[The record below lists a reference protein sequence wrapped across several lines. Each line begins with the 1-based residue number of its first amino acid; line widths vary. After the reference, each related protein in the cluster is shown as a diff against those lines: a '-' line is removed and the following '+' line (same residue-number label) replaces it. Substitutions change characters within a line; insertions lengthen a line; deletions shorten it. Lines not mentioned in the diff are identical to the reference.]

1 MSVRWTEEQQQAI
14 SARGGHILVSA
25 AAGSGKTAVLVERL
39 TQRLID
45 PEDEL
50 SADRI
55 LVATFTNAAAREMK
69 TRVIEVM
76 DQRIKEAPD
85 DLYLKKQRQLMN
97 RAQITTIHSFC
108 LSILRENYYRIGLDP
123 AFRIAD
129 ESELLLLQDDVLEA
143 VFESFY
149 ASEDP
154 GFYDLIDSYTSDR
167 DDQAMLTLISNLYRF
182 SRSLPDP
189 EAFYAHL
196 ISQYDQPIDPDDSPL
211 MQRLVELEWESL
223 SNVLGRY
230 RELAFELEQSGYTEM
245 GQMMLQDIA
254 PFTSLETSARHWS
267 MVALAFQAV
276 EFGRWKSPRGDEGI
290 KPFQAERTRLVAEFK
305 KMKELFVQ
313 KTGVDY
319 LEDLRS
325 QLRHVETIVTLVRQF
340 ASDYLEAKQQRGIVD
355 FSDLEHF
362 ALEILTDE
370 GQPSDVAKLLKE
382 RFVEVLVDEYQDTNE
397 VQERII
403 QLVSKTDEATGNLFM
418 VGDVKQSI
426 YKFRH
431 AEPGLFLEKFKR
443 FQQTDVGTRI
453 DLTKNFR
460 SRLEVLDG
468 TNQIFRQVM
477 DETVGEIDYD
487 EAAHLRLGN
496 LSYLESEQVAPEL
509 LLIDPLDS
517 EKEEVEARAIAT
529 RILELVDS
537 KHPHLI
543 YDAKANRF
551 RTCEYRDIVVLAR
564 SRGKRVQALVEV
576 LEQYEIP
583 VYADTTGGYFQATEI
598 QIMMALLK
606 TIDNPLQDIPFA
618 SLLRSPIFGVADRD
632 LGRIRAKQKEGSFY
646 EAALAMAAEESSLGI
661 RMDEI
666 IRQIQSWRT
675 EARGSA
681 LPAFIRSLFDQTGYF
696 EYVGCLAGGKSRQ
709 ANLNALYERAKQY
722 ETSGYRGLYRFLRLI
737 NRLIERGE
745 DFAEARSLGE
755 DEDVVRIMTIHQ
767 SKGLEF
773 PVTIVSQLT
782 KQFNKQDQMQA
793 IQLHKT
799 YGIALDAIDPIRRL
813 RSGTLL
819 KEVIRR
825 EMDREMKAEEMRV
838 LYVAMTRA
846 KEKLILVGTVKD
858 LENQMTTWQMTPP
871 DEVLLPENDRRQAK
885 SYAEWVVP
893 AVLRSGLLRPDET
906 DWSLRVMS
914 LEELA
919 PYQEISTL
927 VEQLEHVQKLE
938 KIDVPINSQVK
949 EIVEAAFSYQYPH
962 ALATETAAKQT
973 VTELK
978 RAEQLERAAFET
990 TYRQTTYYRTPQ
1002 FLGPVLSGAERGTV
1016 LHLAMQLYEPDES
1029 ISQQIDQWEATER
1042 ITPIEATTM
1051 REATAQLQG
1060 FLDSEIGQLF
1070 SERLRT
1076 NHVYRELP
1084 FTYKIGASRFR
1095 KDWIGPV
1102 DDAVMQGIVDCL
1114 IQDEESYILLDY
1126 KSDQIVTTEVGQTP
1140 ADVLRDRYATQLNLY
1155 QEALEAILHIQ
1166 ISRKVIYAFAL
1177 EETIDLI

>member
-39 TQRLID
+39 TQRLMD
-45 PEDEL
+45 PEDAL

-76 DQRIKEAPD
+76 DRRIKEAPD

-143 VFESFY
+143 LFESFY

-167 DDQAMLTLISNLYRF
+167 DDQAMITLISNLYRF

-196 ISQYDQPIDPDDSPL
+196 IAQYDQPIDPDESSL
-211 MQRLVELEWESL
+211 MQRLVDLEWESL
-223 SNVLGRY
+223 ANLLSRY
-230 RELAFELEQSGYTEM
+230 RELALELEQSGYAEM
-245 GQMMLQDIA
+245 GTMMRQDIA
-254 PFTSLETSARHWS
+254 PFSSLETHARQWTT
-267 MVALAFQAV
+267 VAFAFQAL

-290 KPFQAERTRLVAEFK
+290 KPFQTERTRLVAEFK
-305 KMKELFVQ
+305 KAKELFVQ

-340 ASDYLEAKQQRGIVD
+340 ATDYLEAKQQRGIVD

-362 ALEILTDE
+362 ALEILTSD
-370 GQPSDVAKLLKE
+370 GQPSDVAKLLQD
-382 RFVEVLVDEYQDTNE
+382 RFIEVLVDEYQDTNE

-443 FQQTDVGTRI
+443 FQQTAAGTRI

-496 LSYLESEQVAPEL
+496 MSYLESEQVAPEL

-529 RILELVDS
+529 RILELVDTE
-537 KHPHLI
+537 HPHLI
-543 YDAKANRF
+543 YDSKVNRF

-618 SLLRSPIFGVADRD
+618 SLLRSPIFGVTDQD
-632 LGRIRAKQKEGSFY
+632 LGRIRAKQKDGSFY
-646 EAALAMAAEESSLGI
+646 EAALAMASEDSSLGVSI
-661 RMDEI
+661 DEI
-666 IRQIQSWRT
+666 IRRIQAWRT

-696 EYVGCLAGGKSRQ
+696 EYVGCLAGGRSRQ

-722 ETSGYRGLYRFLRLI
+722 EASGYRGLYRFLRLI

-858 LENQMTTWQMTPP
+858 LDTQLIDWQMTPP
-871 DEVLLPENDRRQAK
+871 DEVLLSENDRRQAK
-885 SYAEWVVP
+885 SYADWVVP
-893 AVLRSGLLRPDET
+893 AVLRSSLLRPDET
-906 DWSLRVMS
+906 EWSLRLLS

-938 KIDVPINSQVK
+938 KIDVPINESVK
-949 EIVEAAFSYQYPH
+949 VAVESAFSYRYPH
-962 ALATETAAKQT
+962 ALATETAAKRT

-990 TYRQTTYYRTPQ
+990 TYRQKNYYRTPQ

-1016 LHLAMQLYEPDES
+1016 LHLAMQLYLPDLPLLA
-1029 ISQQIDQWEATER
+1029 QIDQWEKEER
-1042 ITPIEATTM
+1042 ITQIEATTM
-1051 REATAQLQG
+1051 REAAGQLQG
-1060 FLDSEIGQLF
+1060 FLNSDIGRLF
-1070 SERLRT
+1070 SDRLRT
-1076 NHVYRELP
+1076 HQVYRELP
-1084 FTYKIGASRFR
+1084 FTYKIKASRFR
-1095 KDWIGPV
+1095 QDWAGPV

-1114 IQDEESYILLDY
+1114 IQDGETYILLDY
-1126 KSDQIVTTEVGQTP
+1126 KSDQIVETADEQSP
-1140 ADVLRDRYATQLNLY
+1140 ADVLRERYATQLNLY
-1155 QEALEAILHIQ
+1155 QEALEAILRIR
-1166 ISRKVIYAFAL
+1166 ITRKVIYAFAL
-1177 EETIDLI
+1177 EETIDIE

>member
-167 DDQAMLTLISNLYRF
+167 DDQAMLSLISNLYRF

-189 EAFYAHL
+189 EAFYEHL

-211 MQRLVELEWESL
+211 MQRLVELEWETL
-223 SNVLGRY
+223 SNLLGRY

-245 GQMMLQDIA
+245 GQMMRQDMA
-254 PFTSLETSARHWS
+254 PFGVLETSARRWS

-340 ASDYLEAKQQRGIVD
+340 ANDYLEAKQQRGIVD

-370 GQPSDVAKLLKE
+370 GEPSDVAKLLRE

-598 QIMMALLK
+598 Q
-606 TIDNPLQDIPFA
+606 
-618 SLLRSPIFGVADRD
+618 
-632 LGRIRAKQKEGSFY
+632 
-646 EAALAMAAEESSLGI
+646 
-661 RMDEI
+661 
-666 IRQIQSWRT
+666 
-675 EARGSA
+675 
-681 LPAFIRSLFDQTGYF
+681 
-696 EYVGCLAGGKSRQ
+696 
-709 ANLNALYERAKQY
+709 
-722 ETSGYRGLYRFLRLI
+722 
-737 NRLIERGE
+737 
-745 DFAEARSLGE
+745 
-755 DEDVVRIMTIHQ
+755 
-767 SKGLEF
+767 
-773 PVTIVSQLT
+773 
-782 KQFNKQDQMQA
+782 
-793 IQLHKT
+793 
-799 YGIALDAIDPIRRL
+799 
-813 RSGTLL
+813 
-819 KEVIRR
+819 
-825 EMDREMKAEEMRV
+825 
-838 LYVAMTRA
+838 
-846 KEKLILVGTVKD
+846 
-858 LENQMTTWQMTPP
+858 
-871 DEVLLPENDRRQAK
+871 
-885 SYAEWVVP
+885 
-893 AVLRSGLLRPDET
+893 
-906 DWSLRVMS
+906 
-914 LEELA
+914 
-919 PYQEISTL
+919 
-927 VEQLEHVQKLE
+927 
-938 KIDVPINSQVK
+938 
-949 EIVEAAFSYQYPH
+949 
-962 ALATETAAKQT
+962 
-973 VTELK
+973 
-978 RAEQLERAAFET
+978 
-990 TYRQTTYYRTPQ
+990 
-1002 FLGPVLSGAERGTV
+1002 
-1016 LHLAMQLYEPDES
+1016 
-1029 ISQQIDQWEATER
+1029 
-1042 ITPIEATTM
+1042 
-1051 REATAQLQG
+1051 
-1060 FLDSEIGQLF
+1060 
-1070 SERLRT
+1070 
-1076 NHVYRELP
+1076 
-1084 FTYKIGASRFR
+1084 
-1095 KDWIGPV
+1095 
-1102 DDAVMQGIVDCL
+1102 
-1114 IQDEESYILLDY
+1114 
-1126 KSDQIVTTEVGQTP
+1126 
-1140 ADVLRDRYATQLNLY
+1140 
-1155 QEALEAILHIQ
+1155 
-1166 ISRKVIYAFAL
+1166 
-1177 EETIDLI
+1177 

>member
-45 PEDEL
+45 PKDEL

-230 RELAFELEQSGYTEM
+230 RELAFELEQSGYAEM
-245 GQMMLQDIA
+245 GNMMRQDIA
-254 PFTSLETSARHWS
+254 PFTSLETSARQWS

-537 KHPHLI
+537 MHPHLI
-543 YDAKANRF
+543 
-551 RTCEYRDIVVLAR
+551 
-564 SRGKRVQALVEV
+564 
-576 LEQYEIP
+576 
-583 VYADTTGGYFQATEI
+583 
-598 QIMMALLK
+598 
-606 TIDNPLQDIPFA
+606 
-618 SLLRSPIFGVADRD
+618 
-632 LGRIRAKQKEGSFY
+632 
-646 EAALAMAAEESSLGI
+646 
-661 RMDEI
+661 
-666 IRQIQSWRT
+666 
-675 EARGSA
+675 
-681 LPAFIRSLFDQTGYF
+681 
-696 EYVGCLAGGKSRQ
+696 
-709 ANLNALYERAKQY
+709 
-722 ETSGYRGLYRFLRLI
+722 
-737 NRLIERGE
+737 
-745 DFAEARSLGE
+745 
-755 DEDVVRIMTIHQ
+755 
-767 SKGLEF
+767 
-773 PVTIVSQLT
+773 
-782 KQFNKQDQMQA
+782 
-793 IQLHKT
+793 
-799 YGIALDAIDPIRRL
+799 
-813 RSGTLL
+813 
-819 KEVIRR
+819 
-825 EMDREMKAEEMRV
+825 
-838 LYVAMTRA
+838 
-846 KEKLILVGTVKD
+846 
-858 LENQMTTWQMTPP
+858 
-871 DEVLLPENDRRQAK
+871 
-885 SYAEWVVP
+885 
-893 AVLRSGLLRPDET
+893 
-906 DWSLRVMS
+906 
-914 LEELA
+914 
-919 PYQEISTL
+919 
-927 VEQLEHVQKLE
+927 
-938 KIDVPINSQVK
+938 
-949 EIVEAAFSYQYPH
+949 
-962 ALATETAAKQT
+962 
-973 VTELK
+973 
-978 RAEQLERAAFET
+978 
-990 TYRQTTYYRTPQ
+990 
-1002 FLGPVLSGAERGTV
+1002 
-1016 LHLAMQLYEPDES
+1016 
-1029 ISQQIDQWEATER
+1029 
-1042 ITPIEATTM
+1042 
-1051 REATAQLQG
+1051 
-1060 FLDSEIGQLF
+1060 
-1070 SERLRT
+1070 
-1076 NHVYRELP
+1076 
-1084 FTYKIGASRFR
+1084 
-1095 KDWIGPV
+1095 
-1102 DDAVMQGIVDCL
+1102 
-1114 IQDEESYILLDY
+1114 
-1126 KSDQIVTTEVGQTP
+1126 
-1140 ADVLRDRYATQLNLY
+1140 
-1155 QEALEAILHIQ
+1155 
-1166 ISRKVIYAFAL
+1166 
-1177 EETIDLI
+1177 